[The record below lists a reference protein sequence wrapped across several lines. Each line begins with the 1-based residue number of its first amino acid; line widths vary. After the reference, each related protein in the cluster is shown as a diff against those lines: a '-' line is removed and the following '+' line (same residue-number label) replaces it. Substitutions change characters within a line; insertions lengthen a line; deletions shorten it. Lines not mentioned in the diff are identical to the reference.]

1 MNRVFNKA
9 PRLIDTRK
17 RQKVNSTNKPS
28 VTINYKSNSKS
39 NSKSSNN
46 GKVNK
51 TKRRNSFFKVNKT
64 RRLGF

>member
-28 VTINYKSNSKS
+28 VTINHKSNSNTKS
-39 NSKSSNN
+39 TNN